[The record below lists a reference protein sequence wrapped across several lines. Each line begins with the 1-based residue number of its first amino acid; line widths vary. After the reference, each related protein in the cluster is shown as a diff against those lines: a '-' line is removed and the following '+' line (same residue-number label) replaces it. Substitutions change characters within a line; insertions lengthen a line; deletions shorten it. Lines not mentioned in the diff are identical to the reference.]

1 MMLITA
7 LITTVLS
14 IATYDTLADG
24 EWSAYRTHV
33 IASVCFGVIGAS
45 AAAIHGGLS
54 HLGAPAAVLA
64 CVLVPA
70 VTHGIRLTNPYLRGE
85 PLATVEATK
94 ARPEAW
100 GTRWEHLAKNP
111 ASITVSAD
119 GALQVVVCP
128 WASASLRAR
137 PEATRSVSRLQL
149 PLGIDRA
156 VVVDEVD
163 LSVSASRSG
172 NYLGIL
178 QANRTRIQV
187 VPYGIKLAVPDDRGD
202 VGSVDIATMTWDD
215 GAVHR
220 WQLTGSS
227 RRLTLKLDGM
237 TLWEG
242 PQREPL
248 GPVLIG
254 DAQADNEH
262 GGTLIFERARV
273 TQSLALGTK

>member
-1 MMLITA
+1 FGLIGTA
-7 LITTVLS
+7 AV
-14 IATYDTLADG
+14 
-24 EWSAYRTHV
+24 
-33 IASVCFGVIGAS
+33 
-45 AAAIHGGLS
+45 AIHSG
-54 HLGAPAAVLA
+54 HHFTMAPLILLA
-64 CVLVPA
+64 CTLVPG
-70 VTHGIRLTNPYLRGE
+70 VLHGIRMTNPYVRGKPIYVIEASKETSETWDTKWE
-85 PLATVEATK
+85 PLAKDPSALTVGTNGAIQI
-94 ARPEAW
+94 AVRPW
-100 GTRWEHLAKNP
+100 
-111 ASITVSAD
+111 S
-119 GALQVVVCP
+119 
-128 WASASLRAR
+128 SASLRAR
-137 PEATRSVSRLQL
+137 PEAPRSVSRLQL

-163 LSVSASRSG
+163 LSVSASRTG

-178 QANRTRIQV
+178 QVNRTRIQV

-227 RRLTLKLDGM
+227 KRLTLKLDGM

-248 GPVLIG
+248 EPVLIG

-262 GGTLIFERARV
+262 GGTLTFERARV
-273 TQSLALGTK
+273 TRSLALGAT